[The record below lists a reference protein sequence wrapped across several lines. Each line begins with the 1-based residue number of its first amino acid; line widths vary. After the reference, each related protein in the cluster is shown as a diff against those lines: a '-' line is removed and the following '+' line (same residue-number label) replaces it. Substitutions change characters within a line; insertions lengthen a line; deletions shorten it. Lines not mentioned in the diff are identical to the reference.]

1 MSVSG
6 NQAGPVG
13 PVLEAIASALARLD
27 PPDLSSLPTDE
38 VEQARA
44 MLFGPEGLRPEY
56 LDDLRRRV
64 TVDSGGAVSLVDA
77 DPSQFAYLSKEW
89 GARYLRLTG
98 SDGDKLLILGNT
110 SPPVQFVPAKQ

>member
-1 MSVSG
+1 MGNSG

-27 PPDLSSLPTDE
+27 PPDLSSLPTNE
-38 VEQARA
+38 VDQARA
-44 MLFGPEGLRPEY
+44 VLFGPEGLRPEY

-64 TVDSGGAVSLVDA
+64 TVDSGGSLSLVDA
-77 DPSQFAYLSKEW
+77 DPSTFAYLSKEF

-98 SDGDKLLILGNT
+98 SNVDKLLILGNT
-110 SPPVQFVPAKQ
+110 TPPVQFVPAK